1 MTKEEGSN
9 EREGSRE
16 KGSDGNR
23 GGGVAEG
30 ALRGMCVMR
39 MSGASLRLK
48 WEQSSSLTS
57 VAQAAE

>member
-1 MTKEEGSN
+1 M
-9 EREGSRE
+9 E
-16 KGSDGNR
+16 KGVRDAG
-23 GGGVAEG
+23 GEGGVAEG

-57 VAQAAE
+57 VAQAVE